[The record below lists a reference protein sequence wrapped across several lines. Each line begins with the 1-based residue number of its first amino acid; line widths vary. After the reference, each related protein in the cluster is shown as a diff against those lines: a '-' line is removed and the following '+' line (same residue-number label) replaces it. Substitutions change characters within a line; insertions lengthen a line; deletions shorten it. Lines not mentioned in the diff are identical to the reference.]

1 MCVFS
6 TCACKKKVKVVD
18 EPLIQRD
25 FINVHMQVLSVVGL
39 LQDDVDLMVSVM
51 KVEKA
56 PLESLLISVLSYDGV
71 HLPDSLAVTAAG
83 IDVSGEGCSVGKP
96 CIKAQTIFPFTIGNE
111 CEKMVVFVN
120 LKKMINIWKHV
131 SCNAFYGG
139 PKDSAEGS
147 FIESRA
153 HDVGFDTMFGD
164 HGSHM
169 PGGQKQRIALA
180 RAILKDL
187 RILLLDEAMSVLD
200 AESERVVQQ
209 ASVCLHMQIWL
220 KCLRDYDLLFCNH
233 MKAISLRRVTDNQAE
248 CCYTHLIDGDSIFNG
263 VGLDNF
269 FKQVKMEEVGLSYV
283 VVAIMGPQSSD
294 ISPVRYQKSKVI
306 LSHSICYMWS

>member
-1 MCVFS
+1 
-6 TCACKKKVKVVD
+6 
-18 EPLIQRD
+18 
-25 FINVHMQVLSVVGL
+25 
-39 LQDDVDLMVSVM
+39 
-51 KVEKA
+51 
-56 PLESLLISVLSYDGV
+56 
-71 HLPDSLAVTAAG
+71 
-83 IDVSGEGCSVGKP
+83 
-96 CIKAQTIFPFTIGNE
+96 
-111 CEKMVVFVN
+111 
-120 LKKMINIWKHV
+120 
-131 SCNAFYGG
+131 
-139 PKDSAEGS
+139 
-147 FIESRA
+147 
-153 HDVGFDTMFGD
+153 GFDTMFGD

-187 RILLLDEAMSVLD
+187 RILLLDEAMSALD

-283 VVAIMGPQSSD
+283 VVAIMGPQSSG
-294 ISPVRYQKSKVI
+294 ISPFSLRSQTTKGIWIARCNGIEPCTIVMDLDGRDESKRREVYVLEVASLKYVDGTNVVKFI
-306 LSHSICYMWS
+306 LEKKLMLKRKVGDSAVNCYLYHVGPTGWTKLLGDDVGELHYRQEILKNV